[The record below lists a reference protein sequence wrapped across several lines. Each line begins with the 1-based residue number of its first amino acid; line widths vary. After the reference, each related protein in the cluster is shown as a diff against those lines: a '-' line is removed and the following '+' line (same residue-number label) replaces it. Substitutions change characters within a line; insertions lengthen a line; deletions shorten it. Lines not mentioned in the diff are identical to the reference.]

1 MYPVLPR
8 SRYRANRWCD
18 ELHVSFCQ
26 GRRDKDKVAVANHDG
41 SMLMAI
47 SYIAQKD
54 LSRGFLSVV
63 VSRVLKAKSW

>member
-8 SRYRANRWCD
+8 SRIVPTAGCD

-26 GRRDKDKVAVANHDG
+26 GRREKDKIAVANHYG